1 MNASEFET
9 DLDSG
14 AGPHKLPH
22 FSFYV
27 PNLLNDGHNVTE
39 ELFRPA
45 ANNVDLGPNTP
56 NLDNM
61 AKFLKSFLG
70 DDPTSKFPP
79 ETLIVISFDEA

>member
-1 MNASEFET
+1 MARIVNASEFET
-9 DLDSG
+9 DLKNQTLPDQ
-14 AGPHKLPH
+14 LPH

-45 ANNVDLGPNTP
+45 ANNIDLGHDTA

-61 AKFLKSFLG
+61 EK
-70 DDPTSKFPP
+70 
-79 ETLIVISFDEA
+79 ISEVFSGG